1 MRPSPQVALHNF
13 QPMNLDAPLTTYEEC
28 RAYVN
33 RFNAQRSTGPRTTEG
48 KARSSQNAL
57 KHGIYSKQL
66 IREGEDPAEFE
77 QLRTALRSEH
87 QPANTTEEILVD
99 ELVHH
104 FWRLRRFREME
115 GRAWQPDAVATA
127 IDNGLLTLLARTVAS
142 AERGFFRAL
151 AALTKLQKLRGFVPQ
166 KTHIE
171 QEPAPTTES
180 DLTEAHTD
188 PRHETPCDNAT
199 HDETHLFHPPSAPR
213 SPRRIP
219 RTPSRRVA

>member
-1 MRPSPQVALHNF
+1 MRLSPQVA
-13 QPMNLDAPLTTYEEC
+13 QPMNLNAPSLTTYEEC
-28 RAYVN
+28 RAHIN
-33 RFNAQRSTGPRTTEG
+33 RFNAQRSTGPKTPEG
-48 KARSSQNAL
+48 KAHSSQNAF
-57 KHGIYSKQL
+57 KHGLYSKQL

-77 QLRTALRSEH
+77 QFRATLRSEH

-115 GRAWQPDAVATA
+115 GRAWQPDAAATA

-166 KTHIE
+166 KTRPE
-171 QEPAPTTES
+171 QEAAPASEPEIAAE
-180 DLTEAHTD
+180 DNDFL
-188 PRHETPCDNAT
+188 PETPSP
-199 HDETHLFHPPSAPR
+199 LFAHQKAHQFYPSNSPR
-213 SPRRIP
+213 SSKQ
-219 RTPSRRVA
+219 SRARSILLQP